1 MDGLHL
7 SSWLSFLKALA
18 LVESGGN
25 PEAIGDGG
33 DSWGKYQLQS
43 AYVQDASEWGL
54 SNGVIGKPFKHS
66 DAFNPERAELIIYC
80 YMKRYATPQRLGRQP
95 TIEDWARL
103 HVGGPQGHRKRATQ
117 PHWNKMKKLLAT
129 LGFFNSSNN

>member
-1 MDGLHL
+1 MTA
-7 SSWLSFLKALA
+7 WLLFLKALA

-33 DSWGKYQLQS
+33 DSWGLYQLQA

-54 SNGVIGKPFKHS
+54 ADGVIDKPFEHS

-80 YMKRYATPQRLGRQP
+80 YMKRYATPKRLGRQP
-95 TIEDWARL
+95 TVEDWARI
-103 HVGGPQGHRKRATQ
+103 HNGGPNGYRKLEATQ
-117 PHWNKMKKLLAT
+117 PHWNKVKINLAR
-129 LGFFNSSNN
+129 LGFFNSSKN